1 MRYKIKFK
9 NTTYVVGNLIL
20 KLKKNV
26 SVLIDVDYYQDGG
39 INIRDDYNGVSN
51 ENNNVNMQRINAPIL
66 RHR

>member
-39 INIRDDYNGVSN
+39 INIRDDYNDNCSKF
-51 ENNNVNMQRINAPIL
+51 
-66 RHR
+66 